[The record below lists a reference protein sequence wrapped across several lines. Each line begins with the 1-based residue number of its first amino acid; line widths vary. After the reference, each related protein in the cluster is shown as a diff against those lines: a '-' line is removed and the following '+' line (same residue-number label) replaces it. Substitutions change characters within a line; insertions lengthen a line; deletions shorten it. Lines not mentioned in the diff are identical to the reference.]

1 MESLEGI
8 EDQGR
13 NTERGQSQS
22 AHPLFISDSSRRQ
35 ITSKASPCYQIAKG
49 PWDVPG
55 WKTGHQDPPGK
66 LHTGL
71 WLSLQGITQLLPL
84 GEEVATSPPLGN
96 TLDRGCRV
104 IESRAVATGLL
115 HFHYP
120 TTLGE
125 GTKAS
130 LTHCPVA
137 QGSSFH
143 PVKASPY
150 PSQWPRGRVQPPL
163 LDPHNLLRTQRG
175 LIASATFQMKKLRF
189 KRLSRF
195 VSLKPTMAH
204 SHSGI
209 ALSPLLGI

>member
-13 NTERGQSQS
+13 KTQRGQSQS

-55 WKTGHQDPPGK
+55 WKMGHQDPPGK

-71 WLSLQGITQLLPL
+71 WLSVQGTTQLLPL
-84 GEEVATSPPLGN
+84 GQVVATSPPLEN

-104 IESRAVATGLL
+104 IVSRAVATGLL
-115 HFHYP
+115 RFHYP
-120 TTLGE
+120 KTLGKE
-125 GTKAS
+125 PRHHS
-130 LTHCPVA
+130 LTA
-137 QGSSFH
+137 QWPRTLPSSCQSF
-143 PVKASPY
+143 PY
-150 PSQWPRGRVQPPL
+150 HSQWPRGRVQPPFF
-163 LDPHNLLRTQRG
+163 DPHNLLRTQRR
-175 LIASATFQMKKLRF
+175 LIASATFQVKKLRS
-189 KRLSRF
+189 KGLPRF

-209 ALSPLLGI
+209 ALPPLLEI

>member
-71 WLSLQGITQLLPL
+71 WLSVQGTTQLLPL

-137 QGSSFH
+137 QGSSFILS
-143 PVKASPY
+143 KL
-150 PSQWPRGRVQPPL
+150 PRIPHSGHEAGFSHLSWIHTTCSGPKGGL
-163 LDPHNLLRTQRG
+163 LLVP
-175 LIASATFQMKKLRF
+175 
-189 KRLSRF
+189 LSR
-195 VSLKPTMAH
+195 
-204 SHSGI
+204 
-209 ALSPLLGI
+209 